1 MMSCPCP
8 PWSREKAAEFEAGLR
23 ALEAEIGVQQ
33 QRQRRGAWVAY
44 RVDLGK
50 VVRRLRQAYVLLRSG
65 PRGVTLSGKLHDE
78 DEGGP
83 VGRGGS

>member
-23 ALEAEIGVQQ
+23 ALEAEICGEQ
-33 QRQRRGAWVAY
+33 QRSARVAN
-44 RVDLGK
+44 RNALGK